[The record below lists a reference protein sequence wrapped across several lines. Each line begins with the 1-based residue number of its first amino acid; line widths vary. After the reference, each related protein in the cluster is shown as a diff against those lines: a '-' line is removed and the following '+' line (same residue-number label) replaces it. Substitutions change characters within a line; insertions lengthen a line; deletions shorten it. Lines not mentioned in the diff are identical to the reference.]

1 MKVNKYESVKLR
13 IPQVHAI
20 YQVTSNKESVPKGE
34 LMIDTYGNSWEP
46 PYFVPLEKAK
56 RHYGVRGASKVD
68 FVGYFVHNIGEETVD
83 QFIAK
88 VKTSLGIQS

>member
-1 MKVNKYESVKLR
+1 VLIVKTSKYENVKLR

-20 YQVTSNKESVPKGE
+20 YQVTSNKERVPKGE

-46 PYFVPLEKAK
+46 AYFVPLEKSK
-56 RHYGVRGASKVD
+56 RCGGAGVD

-88 VKTSLGIQS
+88 VKTSLGIQP